1 MAKADPTLVK
11 ASMIEAKT
19 RAASNVSNMK
29 PLFDATTEVSKGY
42 LTQVQDIMKT
52 FKDEKEKERLA
63 LEKQMEPFMASA
75 DTAFQSIYELKEPL
89 PDAIINMFE
98 LEVNKLQDQF
108 EMVNSIGEGDTR
120 ENRKARAKIMGE
132 LTKLKNA
139 TIGFRKESTEVLFNI
154 KENSVNTSVVDP
166 ATLDPAKM
174 VLDLQNLDKLADEGK
189 VKVTYGKNGPV
200 FTVKDYYSDAT
211 SVWGDEIS
219 FTMSDLNEAFPPKD
233 TKIDGAIMSMNTASG
248 KKGVFDGTGEDP
260 VYNYEVQG
268 QRGFLMDMIK
278 DKKDFQNI
286 ARRRVE
292 GLDIPSFEE
301 SLMDNV
307 DISFSVLDKMFYMDN
322 GERVEIGQAF
332 KYLDYNND
340 GKINNDDSRVDGVDA
355 EVFKGNVAAM
365 IDAVVNPDNP
375 AFNLSVSKELF
386 ADYYVGTENSK
397 GIDHQIYEKNYN
409 LKVQEKIE
417 KDKRSRR
424 SNGSTNNE
432 KGSDVYSGYMTFTKQ
447 DFMLNNIL
455 TGNPVSFKS
464 NEGADVF
471 HQNNDGTWT
480 GKNSG
485 ITVTK
490 EELVRDY
497 LYMDYRAKTKFGN
510 DFDFGPVSNEE
521 NKVLY
526 TPDNYVRN
534 VSNEKVIVTDLHKS
548 AVKDIAETL
557 NYSVANDFDR
567 IQIRLNDNG
576 KTSGKTGGLLLTVYY
591 DGDGNVGSGIEGK
604 SFGDTPTGIEAFFE
618 KIVGSEEWNEYI
630 N

>member
-29 PLFDATTEVSKGY
+29 PLFDATTEISKGY

-52 FKDEKEKERLA
+52 FKDEKEKQRLA
-63 LEKQMEPFMASA
+63 LEKQMEPFVASA
-75 DTAFQSIYELKEPL
+75 DAAFTSIFELKEPL
-89 PDAIINMFE
+89 PDAVINMFE
-98 LEVNKLQDQF
+98 REVNKLQDQF

-132 LTKLKNA
+132 LTKLKNS
-139 TIGFRKESTEVLFNI
+139 TLGLRKEATEVLFNI
-154 KENSVNTSVVDP
+154 KEGSVNTSVVDP
-166 ATLDPAKM
+166 ATLDPANM
-174 VLDLQNLDKLADEGK
+174 VLDLKNLDKLADEGK
-189 VKVTYGKNGPV
+189 VKVTYGKDGAV

-233 TKIDGAIMSMNTASG
+233 TKIDGAIMGMNEASG
-248 KKGVFDGTGEDP
+248 KKGAFDGTGEDP
-260 VYNYEVQG
+260 VYNYEVG
-268 QRGFLMDMIK
+268 SQRGFLMDMIK
-278 DKKDFQNI
+278 DKKDFKNI
-286 ARRRVE
+286 SRRRIE
-292 GLDIPSFEE
+292 GLDISSFEE

-322 GERVEIGQAF
+322 GERVEVGQAF

-375 AFNLSVSKELF
+375 AFSLSVSKELF
-386 ADYYVGTENSK
+386 ADYYVGTETTK

-409 LKVQEKIE
+409 LKVQEKIDA
-417 KDKRSRR
+417 DKRRR
-424 SNGSTNNE
+424 GNGSNRE
-432 KGSDVYSGYMTFTKQ
+432 KTTETVNGNRYNQTDFEKTYRSYIDWIDNPTTGVIKSFPNGLQVKYENGDYFGLNADNKWIKLDKGEVARESGLSKYVGGGEDYFIEGN
-447 DFMLNNIL
+447 NNI
-455 TGNPVSFKS
+455 SYDS
-464 NEGADVF
+464 
-471 HQNNDGTWT
+471 
-480 GKNSG
+480 
-485 ITVTK
+485 
-490 EELVRDY
+490 DY
-497 LYMDYRAKTKFGN
+497 YVVDIANAKI
-510 DFDFGPVSNEE
+510 P
-521 NKVLY
+521 
-526 TPDNYVRN
+526 
-534 VSNEKVIVTDLHKS
+534 VTDLHKY

-557 NYSVANDFDR
+557 NYSVADDFDR
-567 IQIRLNDNG
+567 IQIRLNDDG

-591 DGDGNVGSGIEGK
+591 DGDTEGK
-604 SFGDTPTGIEAFFE
+604 SFGDTPTGIKAFFE
-618 KIVGSEEWNEYI
+618 KIVGSEQWNEYI

>member
-29 PLFDATTEVSKGY
+29 PLFDATTEISKGY

-52 FKDEKEKERLA
+52 FKDEKEKQRLA
-63 LEKQMEPFMASA
+63 LEKQMEPFMTSA
-75 DTAFQSIYELKEPL
+75 DNAFTSIFELKEPL
-89 PDAIINMFE
+89 PDAVINMFE
-98 LEVNKLQDQF
+98 REVNKLQDQF

-132 LTKLKNA
+132 LTKLKNS
-139 TIGFRKESTEVLFNI
+139 TLGLRKEATEVLFNI
-154 KENSVNTSVVDP
+154 KEGNVNTSVVDP
-166 ATLDPAKM
+166 ATLDPANM
-174 VLDLQNLDKLADEGK
+174 VLDLKNLDKLADEGK
-189 VKVTYGKNGPV
+189 VKVTYGKDGAV

-278 DKKDFQNI
+278 DKKDFKNI
-286 ARRRVE
+286 SRRRVE

-307 DISFSVLDKMFYMDN
+307 DISFGVLDKMFYMDN

-340 GKINNDDSRVDGVDA
+340 GKINNDDSRVAGVDA

-375 AFNLSVSKELF
+375 AFSLSVSKELF
-386 ADYYVGTENSK
+386 ADYYVGTENTK

-409 LKVQEKIE
+409 LKVQEKIDA
-417 KDKRSRR
+417 DKRSRR
-424 SNGSTNNE
+424 NNGSSKPGNYRVNDRDMNPASFHNTFDETIEFLENPKEQTLQLPSGRFVKYENGKWYGQRNYDDGTNE
-432 KGSDVYSGYMTFTKQ
+432 W
-447 DFMLNNIL
+447 IL
-455 TGNPVSFKS
+455 TNYGDIAQVEGIRNYVKGANELS
-464 NEGADVF
+464 NEG
-471 HQNNDGTWT
+471 NNDYS
-480 GKNSG
+480 GK
-485 ITVTK
+485 VQ
-490 EELVRDY
+490 Y
-497 LYMDYRAKTKFGN
+497 N
-510 DFDFGPVSNEE
+510 D
-521 NKVLY
+521 
-526 TPDNYVRN
+526 DNYVTRVN
-534 VSNEKVIVTDLHKS
+534 KDQVKVTDLHLLSKGS
-548 AVKDIAETL
+548 VIETL
-557 NYSVANDFDR
+557 NYSIAYKYDR
-567 IQIRLNDNG
+567 IEIKSEAGNYMG
-576 KTSGKTGGLLLTVYY
+576 VYY
-591 DGDGNVGSGIEGK
+591 DGEFWRKFGK
-604 SFGDTPTGIEAFFE
+604 TTTGIKAFLE
-618 KIVGSEEWNEYI
+618 KEIGSEEWNKHI